1 MTEPSPATPVGNTPV
16 DQTPVDK
23 TPVGEAPVGDSQVD
37 VALANVALVNDAA
50 RRRAARRGLATA
62 VLACLIGAGL
72 ALFAVTRTWTTTT
85 QRQAAPLPA
94 KLVDHSGASL
104 VGWLPALALVG
115 LAGAGALLAT
125 RGRVRTMIGLLLV
138 LVGLGVVA
146 GAIDGLDVAAGAWP
160 VIVGVGGL
168 GIAWAGVSAMRSGAT
183 WPAMGARYE
192 RPAVHPGSPD
202 APADAS
208 MSDAAAGAASGGSD
222 AASGRASAAGR
233 RPRTHASMWDDLDRG
248 VDPTDRE
255 A

>member
-16 DQTPVDK
+16 GK
-23 TPVGEAPVGDSQVD
+23 TPVGDSPVD
-37 VALANVALVNDAA
+37 VALVNDAS

-125 RGRVRTMIGLLLV
+125 RGRVRTMIGLLLM

-208 MSDAAAGAASGGSD
+208 MSDAAAGAAGGGSD
-222 AASGRASAAGR
+222 PPSDRATAAGR